1 MCMGLI
7 CWLILV
13 MMTGPLAGEPSA
25 ARMPALP
32 TFFGALALSWSC
44 WLTFFRVDG
53 YVGRKLLICL
63 LVTIWGLRL
72 SIHIA
77 RRNYGQ
83 PEDRR
88 YKAWRAEHGK
98 DFWWV
103 SFFTVFGIQGVLLWL
118 ISLVTQAGQ
127 LSRIPDR
134 MVWLDMLGLLLWL
147 VGFFFEAV
155 GDWQL
160 SRFRSDP
167 QNRGRVMQTGL
178 WAYSRHPNYFGETL
192 IWWGLFLITLSTP
205 MSLWTILSPITITF
219 LLLKVSGVTLLE
231 KTMVDSRPE
240 YREYIETHKRFYSL
254 VFQKGK
260 IMSLITFAERG
271 LIPDQLI
278 RWGIRRLDRKRL
290 EMEETGDLEGHREAQ
305 RRFINEMGRGPIA
318 VDIDKP
324 KEQHY
329 ELPPEFFRRVLGQ
342 RMKYSGCY
350 WPEGISHLDGA
361 EEAMLALTCKR
372 CRITDGMK
380 ILELGCGWGAL
391 SLWLAE
397 KYPQSLIHAVSNSA
411 SQRHFIEALSRERG
425 INNLTVKTADMN
437 EFDPQH
443 QYDRIVSV
451 EMFEHMRNWDRLLS
465 RIATWLKPRRK
476 TFYSH
481 IYPPQICLCF

>member
-1 MCMGLI
+1 METFIDVYGFNL
-7 CWLILV
+7 LTVLV
-13 MMTGPLAGEPSA
+13 MM
-25 ARMPALP
+25 
-32 TFFGALALSWSC
+32 LALWLVSLRLKNASIADIFWGLGFVLVS

-63 LVTIWGLRL
+63 LVTIWGVRL
-72 SIHIA
+72 SIYIA

-147 VGFFFEAV
+147 VGFYFEAV
-155 GDWQL
+155 GDLQL

-178 WAYSRHPNYFGETL
+178 WSYSRHPNYFGETL

-240 YREYIETHKRFYSL
+240 YREYKKRTNAFFPWFS
-254 VFQKGK
+254 K
-260 IMSLITFAERG
+260 
-271 LIPDQLI
+271 
-278 RWGIRRLDRKRL
+278 
-290 EMEETGDLEGHREAQ
+290 
-305 RRFINEMGRGPIA
+305 
-318 VDIDKP
+318 
-324 KEQHY
+324 KE
-329 ELPPEFFRRVLGQ
+329 
-342 RMKYSGCY
+342 KS
-350 WPEGISHLDGA
+350 
-361 EEAMLALTCKR
+361 
-372 CRITDGMK
+372 
-380 ILELGCGWGAL
+380 
-391 SLWLAE
+391 
-397 KYPQSLIHAVSNSA
+397 
-411 SQRHFIEALSRERG
+411 
-425 INNLTVKTADMN
+425 
-437 EFDPQH
+437 
-443 QYDRIVSV
+443 
-451 EMFEHMRNWDRLLS
+451 
-465 RIATWLKPRRK
+465 
-476 TFYSH
+476 
-481 IYPPQICLCF
+481 